1 MFAPRA
7 SNLIQELL
15 CGDDQLTTPRRV
27 LNLLCGQ
34 CRETTSSLAE
44 PGFKSTGYAPLP
56 DGFTALLCSRCGSV
70 LPTPDPDHGML
81 AKLNQLSHFGLGAD
95 DRPLLASSE
104 RSK

>member
-1 MFAPRA
+1 VVAPRA
-7 SNLIQELL
+7 SNLIQGLL
-15 CGDDQLTTPRRV
+15 RGDDRLTTPRRV

-104 RSK
+104 RSA